1 MASSKSYFIAAVLA
15 TAAILSPCAAADFTP
30 HATQPRLLD
39 LIPADSCRACHQA
52 GQSSQRPT
60 SPWNSWAGSMMAH
73 AGRDPVFWAAL
84 DVANSDAPGSGDFC
98 LRCHLPEAWLQGR
111 VAKDGLGNTN
121 PGGANGCALLG
132 DHDDGDSYEIDYSG
146 VTCHVCHRQNENGP
160 GGATT
165 RRENANLWIDIDSC
179 GGEPCRYGP
188 YQYSEPGFQPPPHVY
203 SPSQFVQRGE
213 FCGSC
218 HDVTTPITDTGPF
231 RTLRDAAGADTGI
244 PFPIERTFSEW
255 RASAYADK
263 VFADGFAESE
273 PRTQVERYGQ
283 TCQACHMRNSTNP
296 DAQACNFGG
305 ARGTNLPVHEFAGA
319 NVWVLGLVRTLYGG
333 IAGLDRELE
342 IDQAIAVARQMLA
355 SSANVA
361 VTVQSFAGGT
371 LNARVRVTN
380 LTGHKLPT
388 GYAEGRRLWL
398 EVAAYANG
406 SDTPFWRSGV
416 YDAATGLL
424 TNGDSPVKVY
434 EVEHGVWDSAA
445 NGGAGGC
452 VTTDNLGRKQ
462 FHFVLNDCIAKD
474 NRIPPL
480 GFRGGTN
487 PELRPV
493 GATYPQ
499 TSPGS
504 GILVNYDDVAY
515 AIPVPLGTATPIEV
529 RATLRHQVA
538 SRDYIEFL
546 RDEAARVNVPS
557 ETAMCSAQ
565 RPGGLSTGPR
575 NQRRAD
581 FLYDLW
587 TSNGRSPPE
596 PVASGSVQATP

>member
-1 MASSKSYFIAAVLA
+1 MARACFWFLAFVASPAVAGGA
-15 TAAILSPCAAADFTP
+15 TDFTP
-30 HATQPRLLD
+30 AGTQPGVHAVLPSAGCRGCHGSQL
-39 LIPADSCRACHQA
+39 PQQADSI
-52 GQSSQRPT
+52 
-60 SPWNSWAGSMMAH
+60 PWDTWAGSMMSH
-73 AGRDPVFWAAL
+73 ATRDPVFWAAL
-84 DVANSDAPGSGDFC
+84 DVANADIPGSGDYC
-98 LRCHLPEAWLQGR
+98 LRCHAPQAWLDGR
-111 VAKDGLGNTN
+111 VAKNGAGGTVA
-121 PGGANGCALLG
+121 GGANGCALLG
-132 DHDDGDSYEIDYSG
+132 DHDDDDETDRDFSG
-146 VTCHVCHRQNENGP
+146 IGCHVCHRQTETGP
-160 GGATT
+160 SGEVA
-165 RRENANLWIDIDSC
+165 RRENANLWIDDSSC
-179 GGEPCRYGP
+179 GGQPCRYGP
-188 YQYSEPGFQPPPHVY
+188 YAYSEPGFITPPHVHA
-203 SPSQFVQRGE
+203 PSQFVQRSE
-213 FCGSC
+213 FCGTC
-218 HDVTTPITDTGPF
+218 HDVTTPITDSGPV
-231 RTLRDAAGADTGI
+231 RTLRDASGSNTDI
-244 PFPIERTFSEW
+244 PFPIERTFGEW
-255 RASAYADK
+255 RSSIYADRL
-263 VFADGFAESE
+263 FADGFAESE
-273 PRTQVERYGQ
+273 PRTQAERYGQ
-283 TCQACHMRNSTNP
+283 TCQACHMRNATDP
-296 DAQACNFGG
+296 AAQACTFGG
-305 ARGTNLPVHEFAGA
+305 ERGANLPVHEFAGA
-319 NVWVLGLVRTLYGG
+319 NVWVLGLIRTLYAGVN
-333 IAGLDRELE
+333 GLDREPE
-342 IDQAIAVARQMLA
+342 IDRAIALARQMLA

-361 VTVQSFAGGT
+361 VSVQSFAGGT

-445 NGGAGGC
+445 NGGTGGC

-499 TSPGS
+499 TAPGS

-515 AIPVPLGTATPIEV
+515 AIPVPVGTAAPIEV